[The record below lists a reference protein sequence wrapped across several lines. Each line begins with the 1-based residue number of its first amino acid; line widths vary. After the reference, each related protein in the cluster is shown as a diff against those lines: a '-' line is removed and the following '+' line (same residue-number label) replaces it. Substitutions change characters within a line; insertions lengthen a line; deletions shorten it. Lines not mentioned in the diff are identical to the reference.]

1 MIGLKVPKNEANRI
15 RLLLQEKSLL
25 DHNWKIRRWED
36 YVYLPLTQEPDN
48 DFLEEIGLEMDNIVD
63 AEFEELKKRP
73 LNMEDYLQGKI
84 PLEKMEKFKKSF
96 DIMGDVVILEI
107 PDDLEEEKYLIGDAA
122 LQFTKRRSVYRK
134 KSAIRGVVRTRE
146 LEHLAGEDNP
156 ETIHREYDS
165 RIMLD
170 VKKVYFSPRL
180 ATERRI
186 IGDQVSD
193 GEVIID
199 MFTGVGP
206 FAINIAR
213 RSQLKNVEIYAIDIN
228 PSAIHYLKENIEL
241 NKVQGKINPLLG
253 DVTEVLKEL
262 DVDADRVIMN
272 LPGTASEFLPVA
284 VEHLKPGGILNYYQ
298 FSRDYEDPIKR
309 IEEAAHPRQVQILGK
324 RKVKSRSPGVWHVA
338 IDARINEKD

>member
-1 MIGLKVPKNEANRI
+1 MIGLKVPKTEANRI
-15 RLLLQEKSLL
+15 RLLLQEKAIL
-25 DHNWKIRRWED
+25 DHDWKIRRWED
-36 YVYLPLTQEPDN
+36 HVYLPLTQEPDN
-48 DFLEEIGLEMDNIVD
+48 DFLEEIGLDMGNIVD
-63 AEFEELKKRP
+63 TEFEEVKRRP
-73 LNMEDYLQGKI
+73 RNMENYLQGKI
-84 PLEKMEKFKKSF
+84 PQRKMEEFKKSF

-107 PDDLEEEKYLIGDAA
+107 PGDLEEEKYLIGDAA
-122 LQFTKRRSVYRK
+122 LRFTKRRSVYRK
-134 KSAIRGVVRTRE
+134 KSAIKGVVRTRE
-146 LEHLAGEDNP
+146 LEHLAGEDIP
-156 ETIHREYDS
+156 ETVHREYDS

-186 IGDQVSD
+186 IGDQVTD

-213 RSQLKNVEIYAIDIN
+213 RPQLKNVEIYAIDIN

-241 NKVQGKINPLLG
+241 NKVQGKINPLMG
-253 DVTEVLKEL
+253 DVAEVLKDL
-262 DVDADRVIMN
+262 DVKADRIIMN
-272 LPGTASEFLPVA
+272 LPGTASKFLQVA
-284 VEHLKPGGILNYYQ
+284 LEHLKPGGILNYYQ

-309 IEEAAHPRQVQILGK
+309 VEEAAYPRQVEVLGK

-338 IDARINEKD
+338 IDARIA

>member
-1 MIGLKVPKNEANRI
+1 MIGLKVPKTEANRI
-15 RLLLQEKSLL
+15 RLLLQEKAIL
-25 DHNWKIRRWED
+25 DHDWKIRRWED
-36 YVYLPLTQEPDN
+36 HVYLPLTQEPDN
-48 DFLEEIGLEMDNIVD
+48 DFLEEIGLDMGNIVD
-63 AEFEELKKRP
+63 TEFEEVKRRP
-73 LNMEDYLQGKI
+73 RNMENYLQGKI
-84 PLEKMEKFKKSF
+84 PQRKMEEFKKSF

-107 PDDLEEEKYLIGDAA
+107 PGDLEEEKYLIGDAA
-122 LQFTKRRSVYRK
+122 LRFTKRRSVYRK
-134 KSAIRGVVRTRE
+134 KSAIKGVVRTRE
-146 LEHLAGEDNP
+146 LEHLAGEDIP
-156 ETIHREYDS
+156 ETVHREYDS

-186 IGDQVSD
+186 IGDQVTD

-206 FAINIAR
+206 FAINIAHR
-213 RSQLKNVEIYAIDIN
+213 PQLKNVEIYAIDIN

-253 DVTEVLKEL
+253 DVAEVLKDL
-262 DVDADRVIMN
+262 DVKADRIIMN
-272 LPGTASEFLPVA
+272 LPGTASKFLQVA
-284 VEHLKPGGILNYYQ
+284 VEHLKPGGVLNYYQ

-309 IEEAAHPRQVQILGK
+309 VEEAAYPRQVEVLGK

-338 IDARINEKD
+338 IDARIT

>member
-1 MIGLKVPKNEANRI
+1 MIGLKVPKTEANRI
-15 RLLLQEKSLL
+15 RLLLQEKAIL
-25 DHNWKIRRWED
+25 DHDWKIRRWED
-36 YVYLPLTQEPDN
+36 HVYLPLTQEPDN
-48 DFLEEIGLEMDNIVD
+48 DFLEEIGLDMGNIVD
-63 AEFEELKKRP
+63 TEFEEVKRRP
-73 LNMEDYLQGKI
+73 RNMENYLQGKI
-84 PLEKMEKFKKSF
+84 PQRKMEEFKKSF

-107 PDDLEEEKYLIGDAA
+107 PGDLEEEKYLIGDAA
-122 LQFTKRRSVYRK
+122 LRFTKRRSVYRK
-134 KSAIRGVVRTRE
+134 KSAIKGVVRTRE
-146 LEHLAGEDNP
+146 LEHLAGEDIP
-156 ETIHREYDS
+156 ETVHREYDS

-186 IGDQVSD
+186 IGDQVTD

-213 RSQLKNVEIYAIDIN
+213 RPQLKNVEIYAIDIN

-253 DVTEVLKEL
+253 DVAEVLKDL
-262 DVDADRVIMN
+262 DVKADRIIMN
-272 LPGTASEFLPVA
+272 LPGTASKFLQVA

-309 IEEAAHPRQVQILGK
+309 VEEAAYPRQVEVLGK

-338 IDARINEKD
+338 IDARIT

>member
-15 RLLLQEKSLL
+15 RLLLQEKGIL
-25 DHNWKIRRWED
+25 DHNWKIRRSDD

-48 DFLEEIGLEMDNIVD
+48 DFLEEIGLEMNNIGD
-63 AEFEELKKRP
+63 AEFEELKRRP
-73 LNMEDYLQGKI
+73 KNMEDYLQGKI
-84 PLEKMEKFKKSF
+84 PKEKMEEFKKSF

-107 PDDLEEEKYLIGDAA
+107 PDDLEREKYLIGDAA
-122 LQFTKRRSVYRK
+122 LQFTKRKSVYRK
-134 KSAIRGVVRTRE
+134 KSAIKGVVRTRE
-146 LEHLAGEDNP
+146 LEHLAGEDIP

-186 IGDQVSD
+186 IGDQVTD

-213 RSQLKNVEIYAIDIN
+213 RSHLKNVEIYAIDIN

-253 DVTEVLKEL
+253 DVAEVLKDL
-262 DVDADRVIMN
+262 DVKADRIIMN
-272 LPGTASEFLPVA
+272 LPGTASEFLSVA
-284 VEHLKPGGILNYYQ
+284 VEHLKSGGILNYYQ
-298 FSRDYEDPIKR
+298 FSRDFEDPIKMV
-309 IEEAAHPRQVQILGK
+309 EEVAYPRQVEVLGK

-338 IDARINEKD
+338 IDARIT

>member
-15 RLLLQEKSLL
+15 RLLLQEKSIL
-25 DHNWKIRRWED
+25 DHNRKIKRWED
-36 YVYLPLTQEPDN
+36 YVYFPLNQEPDN
-48 DFLEEIGLEMDNIVD
+48 VFLENIGLQMDNIVD
-63 AEFEELKKRP
+63 VEFEELKRRP
-73 LNMEDYLQGKI
+73 RNMEDYLQGKI
-84 PLEKMEKFKKSF
+84 PRKKMDEFKKSF
-96 DIMGDVVILEI
+96 DIIGDVVILEI
-107 PDDLEEEKYLIGDAA
+107 PEDLEEEKYLIGDAA
-122 LQFTKRRSVYRK
+122 LKFTKRRSVYRK
-134 KSAIRGVVRTRE
+134 KSAIKGVVRTRE

-186 IGDQVSD
+186 IGDQVAD
-193 GEVIID
+193 GELIID

-213 RSQLKNVEIYAIDIN
+213 RSHLQSVEIYAIDIN
-228 PSAIHYLKENIEL
+228 PSAIHYLKENIKL

-253 DVTEVLKEL
+253 DVAEVLKDL
-262 DVDADRVIMN
+262 DMNADRIIMN
-272 LPGTASEFLPVA
+272 LPGTASEFLAVA
-284 VEHLKPGGILNYYQ
+284 VEHLNPGGILNYYQ
-298 FSRDYEDPIKR
+298 FSRDYEDPIKK
-309 IEEAAHPRQVQILGK
+309 IEEAAHPRQVEVLGK

-338 IDARINEKD
+338 IDARINKKD